1 MPKTSP
7 KAMIPRTANL
17 FLEEQ
22 VNMIDS
28 ERSKLLVGALE
39 VEQKTTK

>member
-1 MPKTSP
+1 MPKSLS

-22 VNMIDS
+22 VDMIDS
-28 ERSKLLVGALE
+28 ERSKFLVGALE
-39 VEQKTTK
+39 VEQKSTE